1 MKRIIIFL
9 SIIILITSLSGCSF
23 VDPKIINE
31 TYKPNL
37 KASPINGIWSLK
49 RIITSDSRYSFEE
62 GDKFYFNIDFFA
74 TSDKIYL
81 NPDYEIVSVNWDRYS
96 METTD
101 VEKIQNILENEK
113 VNVVEIKRDG
123 LIIAEAI
130 PINDSEI
137 LLNIWNEILL
147 IQRETDTLTSEEKNE
162 LKRFYSER
170 EKVFRAGDSWA
181 LALGVRSLREDVTST
196 ISQYDYYTVL
206 FRFSDKGL
214 RVDNLD
220 GIVINNDS
228 LVDVYDIERVTRE
241 ERDFDR
247 ILLNGE
253 ELFILDNDNLTQ
265 SDIFRLNYL
274 SQRYATLEYIYPE
287 KDKLNTLSTYTTTTR
302 GGFNQLKIDDIVSYS
317 TERVM
322 DAITKSN
329 SETTYSQ
336 AIYNIGMSRDSGF
349 TVLKGRVVSRIDED
363 RFNSDYI
370 ISSNFSYANE
380 LGTRKVNFQEIKN
393 SFPEVV
399 DVFSTPID
407 NQYVLITKTGV
418 EIIRFNRITREYEE
432 VYSREFNANTSVIS
446 NSWFNQSELEDV
458 EKILITLRVK

>member
-9 SIIILITSLSGCSF
+9 SIILIMISLPGCSF
-23 VDPKIINE
+23 VDSKIINE
-31 TYKPNL
+31 TYKPDL

-49 RIITSDSRYSFEE
+49 KVITSDSRYTFEE

-81 NPDYEIVSVNWDRYS
+81 NPDYEIVRLNWDRYS
-96 METTD
+96 MEITE
-101 VEKIQNILENEK
+101 VEEVQNILEDEK

-130 PINDSEI
+130 PINNSEI
-137 LLNIWNEILL
+137 LLNIRNEILL

-228 LVDVYDIERVTRE
+228 LVDVYDVERVTRE
-241 ERDFDR
+241 EGDFDR

-265 SDIFRLNYL
+265 SNIFRLNYL

-302 GGFNQLKIDDIVSYS
+302 GGLNQLKIDDIVSYS

-322 DAITKSN
+322 DAIIKSN

-336 AIYNIGMSRDSGF
+336 AIYNIGMSRDSGL
-349 TVLKGRVVSRIDED
+349 TVLKGRVVSRIDDD

-370 ISSNFSYANE
+370 ISSSFSYVNG
-380 LGTRKVNFQEIKN
+380 LGTSRVNFQEIKN

-407 NQYVLITKTGV
+407 NQYVLITKTGI

-432 VYSREFNANTSVIS
+432 VYSREFNTNTSVIS

-458 EKILITLRVK
+458 EKSLITLRAK